1 MLLPISM
8 PACAVEALL
17 LACMLCTQVVLMS
30 EGHLLYCGD
39 REACIGWF
47 AHLGQV
53 CEADMNPAEFLIK
66 VTAVTDDNREAAV
79 QRTVEWAERWRQ
91 EGAMFL
97 EQWEALGGRA
107 AASSDQMR
115 IQRLFSSMEE
125 PTEACAKEAPGE
137 NGAGPGGSGALVETK
152 QPGEVVSH
160 AVLVD
165 QSAQTSEADRPETQ
179 NAEPTLLHRKLSSRA
194 QYMLKGGAMSKACL
208 EEMKTDRIGVLRET
222 WLQIQRSTLLRGR
235 DPFST
240 YVRLV
245 TTVISALIP
254 ALMYYRLTWQSS
266 DAWNKVS
273 SSFYIIL
280 SESMA
285 CLFGASMAF
294 NKERAVIQREYE
306 SGVTRMPLY
315 FIGRITADS
324 LLWMFFPFIY
334 HLIVYWISDL
344 GGDSVSK
351 YFASLAITLL
361 LIQVVLSYTYVVVAL
376 IKHPVASTVVLQIMQ
391 MILTLFSGF
400 MVKLDELGKF
410 WIWIVYLS
418 PFKYALPCFTV
429 TIFWNTEIS
438 SPSGSTVS
446 GVDFLNDTFGFQH
459 DKFWL
464 YVGLLF
470 VLGISGRLLGMVAL
484 SWKASRTKENQ

>member
-1 MLLPISM
+1 
-8 PACAVEALL
+8 ALL

-125 PTEACAKEAPGE
+125 PAEACAKEAPGE

-152 QPGEVVSH
+152 QSGEVVSH

-254 ALMYYRLTWQSS
+254 ALMYYR
-266 DAWNKVS
+266 
-273 SSFYIIL
+273 
-280 SESMA
+280 
-285 CLFGASMAF
+285 
-294 NKERAVIQREYE
+294 
-306 SGVTRMPLY
+306 
-315 FIGRITADS
+315 
-324 LLWMFFPFIY
+324 
-334 HLIVYWISDL
+334 
-344 GGDSVSK
+344 
-351 YFASLAITLL
+351 
-361 LIQVVLSYTYVVVAL
+361 
-376 IKHPVASTVVLQIMQ
+376 
-391 MILTLFSGF
+391 
-400 MVKLDELGKF
+400 
-410 WIWIVYLS
+410 
-418 PFKYALPCFTV
+418 
-429 TIFWNTEIS
+429 
-438 SPSGSTVS
+438 
-446 GVDFLNDTFGFQH
+446 
-459 DKFWL
+459 
-464 YVGLLF
+464 
-470 VLGISGRLLGMVAL
+470 
-484 SWKASRTKENQ
+484 